1 MVENSSLKI
10 SVITAV
16 YNSEATVGEAIAS
29 VASQTY
35 VDIEHLVVEGKS
47 KDGSLAA
54 IEHAGHDRMRLTSEP
69 DKGIYD
75 ALNKGVRNA
84 TGAVLGF
91 VHSDDFLAH
100 DAVLSRIA
108 AAFEDPAVEAVFS
121 DLDYVAQADT
131 SRVIRHWSTGP
142 FHPRRLK
149 YGWMPAHPTLYLR
162 REVYERF
169 GDYDINFGIAA
180 DYDLILRYFSQATAK
195 SVYIPEVLYKMRVGG
210 VSNRNWAKIRQK
222 MEEDMLAIRRNRVG
236 GLHTLAFKNLS
247 KVGQF
252 LVRPQR
258 S

>member
-1 MVENSSLKI
+1 MKI
-10 SVITAV
+10 SLITAV

-29 VASQTY
+29 VAAQTHP
-35 VDIEHLVVEGKS
+35 DLEHLVVEGKS
-47 KDGSLAA
+47 TDGSLAA
-54 IEHAGHDRMRLTSEP
+54 IERAGHERMRLVSEP
-69 DKGIYD
+69 DRGIYD

-84 TGAVLGF
+84 SGDVVGF
-91 VHSDDFLAH
+91 IHSDDFLAH
-100 DAVLSRIA
+100 EGVLARIA

-121 DLDYVAQADT
+121 DLHYVAQADT
-131 SRVIRHWSTGP
+131 SRVIRHWSTGA
-142 FHPRRLK
+142 FHLRRLK

-162 REVYERF
+162 RGVYERY

-180 DYDLILRYFSQATAK
+180 DYDFILRYFSQATGK

-210 VSNRNWAKIRQK
+210 VSNSNWAKIRQK
-222 MEEDMLAIRRNRVG
+222 MREDMLAIRRNRVG

-252 LVRPQR
+252 MVRPQR

>member
-1 MVENSSLKI
+1 LKI

-16 YNSEATVGEAIAS
+16 YNSEATIGEAIAS
-29 VASQTY
+29 VAVQTHPD
-35 VDIEHLVVEGKS
+35 VEHLVVEGKS

-54 IEHAGHDRMRLTSEP
+54 IQRASHDRMRLISEP

-75 ALNKGVRNA
+75 ALNKGVRDA
-84 TGAVLGF
+84 TGDVLGF
-91 VHSDDFLAH
+91 IHSDDFLAH
-100 DAVLSRIA
+100 ERVLSRIVT
-108 AAFEDPAVEAVFS
+108 AFEDPAVEAVFS

-162 REVYERF
+162 REVYIRHGE
-169 GDYDINFGIAA
+169 YDINFGISA
-180 DYDLILRYFSQATAK
+180 DYDFMLRYFSQATGK

-247 KVGQF
+247 KVSQF